1 MKCLSQNRFF
11 LKRELLLLAKVSGLD
26 LNLFGWLLIQALV
39 SLTHSLCTDAWG
51 WQPPDWW

>member
-51 WQPPDWW
+51 WEPPDWW